1 METSYLD
8 YYKRIIKNVRFDL
21 GRLKNEINKA
31 NQILTEQERDSLKK
45 WMLRNGLYSEK
56 LRGNAF

>member
-21 GRLKNEINKA
+21 GRLKNELNKA
-31 NQILTEQERDSLKK
+31 NQILTQQERDALKK
-45 WMLRNGLYSEK
+45 WMLQNGLYAEK
-56 LRGNAF
+56 LKGNAF

>member
-56 LRGNAF
+56 LKGNAF